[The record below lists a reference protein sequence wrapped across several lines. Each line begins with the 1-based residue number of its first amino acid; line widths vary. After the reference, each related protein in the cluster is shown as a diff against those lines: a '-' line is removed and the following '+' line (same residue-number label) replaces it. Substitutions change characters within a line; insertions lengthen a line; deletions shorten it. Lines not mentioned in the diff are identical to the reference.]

1 METPKKDDI
10 DRRIRINCAASNLMA
25 RPPAIKARAFNRM
38 RWPVLVLVLLVA
50 VALVRRHVEAC
61 MVRGLNWKNARGP
74 WLSLRGALS

>member
-1 METPKKDDI
+1 METPKKKI
-10 DRRIRINCAASNLMA
+10 LIEGFESIVAASNLMA

-50 VALVRRHVEAC
+50 VALVRRHSEAC

-74 WLSLRGALS
+74 WLSLTASLS